1 MSSSGK
7 ASYAG
12 LRSCGAGAG
21 RVHLK
26 APLPSAD
33 AVRQTILRRV
43 PGPKLKRLFALALA
57 AASLAACA
65 QSSVVSRKS
74 EFSAASRPATP
85 QHQRAAS
92 WMAPAPAVRSR
103 PPFVPSRTAA
113 EPPATSQGL
122 ASFYTEGT
130 RTANGERFDTHA
142 LTAAHPTLP
151 FGTHLRVTNVAT
163 GRSVTVRVNDRGPY
177 VPGRIVDVSYSA
189 AESLGMVGRGVAK
202 VKLDIVR

>member
-1 MSSSGK
+1 LVS
-7 ASYAG
+7 AG
-12 LRSCGAGAG
+12 
-21 RVHLK
+21 
-26 APLPSAD
+26 

-43 PGPKLKRLFALALA
+43 PGAKLKRLCAIAIA
-57 AASLAACA
+57 AASLSACA
-65 QSSVVSRKS
+65 QSSVVTGKS
-74 EFSAASRPATP
+74 EFSATSRPASP
-85 QHQRAAS
+85 QHERAAS
-92 WMAPAPAVRSR
+92 WLTPAPAVRSR
-103 PPFVPSRTAA
+103 PPFVPTRTAA
-113 EPPATSQGL
+113 ATPAASQGL

-189 AESLGMVGRGVAK
+189 AASLGMVGRGVAK
-202 VKLDIVR
+202 VKLDVVQ